1 MISSSLLLLLL
12 WVSVFLRS
20 LSSSTSLSSLLFLL
34 FFLLRKRKR
43 ERERE
48 RETDRE
54 GEEGEREGLGSPK
67 GERWKEEEKPSGPRL
82 TTGRLPGPSSSN
94 PNEGI
99 EGIESLLDRQLYLPL
114 RENLV
119 WPGRWVRAPSPFGRF
134 QRAEPWLAAQVPSRW
149 ILLAYA
155 HASWLCLASTML
167 CLASMW

>member
-1 MISSSLLLLLL
+1 MFFVHDLLFSSS
-12 WVSVFLRS
+12 F
-20 LSSSTSLSSLLFLL
+20 SSLGLRLPSFPL
-34 FFLLRKRKR
+34 FFLFPLFSSIPPLLPSEKEK
-43 ERERE
+43 ERE

-119 WPGRWVRAPSPFGRF
+119 WPGR
-134 QRAEPWLAAQVPSRW
+134 
-149 ILLAYA
+149 
-155 HASWLCLASTML
+155 
-167 CLASMW
+167 

>member
-1 MISSSLLLLLL
+1 MISSSLFLFLL

-20 LSSSTSLSSLLFLL
+20 LSSSSSLSSLLFLL
-34 FFLLRKRKR
+34 FFLLRKRK
-43 ERERE
+43 RE

-119 WPGRWVRAPSPFGRF
+119 WPGR
-134 QRAEPWLAAQVPSRW
+134 
-149 ILLAYA
+149 
-155 HASWLCLASTML
+155 
-167 CLASMW
+167 